1 MLIELNFEKYL
12 KTKFLRALVASIKIT
27 QTATNKVYKF
37 VPNLDYK
44 TNRDIKWNCS
54 IEEIDKQLFKRFKL
68 SEEEIN
74 YINENFDYMD

>member
-1 MLIELNFEKYL
+1 MTLGDLFEEHYNYKKDKVKLTTLSNYG
-12 KTKFLRALVASIKIT
+12 KKIKHFNSIR
-27 QTATNKVYKF
+27 N
-37 VPNLDYK
+37 
-44 TNRDIKWNCS
+44 IKWNCS